1 MPLDLTDDKSTLVQ
15 IMAWY
20 RQATSHYLSQCWPRS
35 MPPNGVTRPQWV
47 KPWPHILI
55 MRLINSDVF
64 ASTRKEAGNF
74 FDLPFSDLSRYYPV
88 LWTLHVWWSHRFKSN
103 ILGLSV
109 WHTGNP
115 DTDVNM
121 VSSDITYINS
131 LCRCWENVFTVLA
144 NQIVIINPW
153 TKTQVGVTMKQGH
166 RVSTGP
172 LLTEP

>member
-15 IMAWY
+15 VMAWC

-35 MPPNGVTRPQWV
+35 MSPNGVTRPQCV

-55 MRLINSDVF
+55 MRLINSDVY
-64 ASTRKEAGNF
+64 ASNSKETGNF
-74 FDLPFSDLSRYYPV
+74 VDLPFLDLSHYYPT
-88 LWTLHVWWSHRFKSN
+88 LRTLHFWWSRRFKSN

-131 LCRCWENVFTVLA
+131 LYMCWENAFTVLA
-144 NQIVIINPW
+144 YQMFIMNPW
-153 TKTQVGVTMKQGH
+153 TQTHVGVTMKQGH